1 MKNDKDVEVSIDN
14 VPQVAKDL
22 LAKYFPGKE
31 ATRVTT
37 DNDDFTIYFK
47 SGEKVEFN
55 KQGEWKEFECMAG
68 VPAGVIPQQIK
79 SQAGDATITKL
90 EHVTTGG
97 YEIELNN
104 GKEIKFNQ
112 NFQVVEV
119 DND

>member
-1 MKNDKDVEVSIDN
+1 
-14 VPQVAKDL
+14 
-22 LAKYFPGKE
+22 
-31 ATRVTT
+31 
-37 DNDDFTIYFK
+37 
-47 SGEKVEFN
+47 
-55 KQGEWKEFECMAG
+55 MAG

-90 EHVTTGG
+90 ERVTTGG